1 MKPEETH
8 ERKAP
13 DETAETAFSGLA
25 APLVQEALKQAEG
38 VVNEPSVEDLH
49 QLRVTLRRLRSLW
62 WAYRPLLDKG
72 ENTRQRA
79 LFKFLADAAG
89 RTRDYDILIELLAT
103 RPRTDGHLP
112 PEFARA
118 REHALEA
125 SRETLSNA
133 DMKTLLHNALAETS
147 QALSATERRRPLQ
160 AFTDGRVATSE
171 QDLTR
176 RIRRAA
182 KTRRSDY
189 TAFHDVRKA
198 GKKVRYLLELF
209 GPVLSG
215 RHQKTIKRLK
225 KIQKRFGELND
236 VIASEARLRENVELL
251 NAVGDPEKTLAW
263 FSKERKRRMRA
274 AAAMLRNT
282 AGCG

>member
-236 VIASEARLRENVELL
+236 VIASEALLRENVELL
-251 NAVGDPEKTLAW
+251 KAVGDPEKTLAW
-263 FSKERKRRMRA
+263 FCKERKRRMRA
-274 AAAMLRNT
+274 AAAMLRTT

>member
-1 MKPEETH
+1 MNPGKVL
-8 ERKAP
+8 ERKAR
-13 DETAETAFSGLA
+13 DETAETAFAGLA
-25 APLVQEALKQAEG
+25 APLVQDTLKQAEG
-38 VVNEPSVEDLH
+38 IVNGPSAEDLH
-49 QLRVTLRRLRSLW
+49 QLRVSLRRLRSLW
-62 WAYRPLLDKG
+62 WAYRPLLDRV

-89 RTRDYDILIELLAT
+89 KTRDYDILIELLAI
-103 RPRTDGHLP
+103 RPKTDGHWP
-112 PEFARA
+112 PELAKG

-147 QALSATERRRPLQ
+147 QALNSTETRRPLQ
-160 AFTDGRVATSE
+160 AFTDGRVAASE
-171 QDLTR
+171 KDLTR

-182 KTRRSDY
+182 KTKRSDY
-189 TAFHDVRKA
+189 AAFHDVRKA

-215 RHQKTIKRLK
+215 RHQKTLKRLK

-236 VIASEARLRENVELL
+236 VIASEALLRENGELL
-251 NAVGDPEKTLAW
+251 NAVGDPEVTLAW
-263 FSKERKRRMRA
+263 FRKVRKRRMRA
-274 AAAMLRNT
+274 AAALLRN
-282 AGCG
+282 G

>member
-1 MKPEETH
+1 MSQSE
-8 ERKAP
+8 AP
-13 DETAETAFSGLA
+13 DETAEAAFVELA
-25 APLVQEALKQAEG
+25 EPLVQEALKYSEG
-38 VVNEPSVEDLH
+38 VVNEPSVEGLH

-89 RTRDYDILIELLAT
+89 KTRDYDILIELLAT
-103 RPRTDGHLP
+103 RPQSNGRLP
-112 PEFARA
+112 HEFAKA
-118 REHALEA
+118 RGHALEA

-133 DMKTLLHNALAETS
+133 DMKSLLHAALSETS
-147 QALSATERRRPLQ
+147 QALSATKRREPLR

-171 QDLTR
+171 KDLSR

-182 KTRRSDY
+182 KAKRSDY
-189 TAFHDVRKA
+189 AAFHDVRKA

-215 RHQKTIKRLK
+215 RHQKTLKRLK
-225 KIQKRFGELND
+225 KIQKRLGDLND
-236 VIASEARLRENVELL
+236 VIASEALLRENVELL
-251 NAVGDPEKTLAW
+251 NVVGDPEQTLAW
-263 FSKERKRRMRA
+263 FRKERKRRMRA
-274 AAAMLRNT
+274 AAALIRN
-282 AGCG
+282 G